1 MFLPFLPLIL
11 ASAGLTL
18 FSGELERTEPWLNL
32 PLAVNLSLIILF
44 SFILAQM
51 PQWLRQFSKLKRF
64 PEVRKGSYSS
74 TKFSRPRI
82 LILIGWLALVY
93 GEHLDLRIGH
103 LFNNITEAESVSFGV
118 LLLLYWL
125 ADAVAAIPVY
135 QWNAH
140 GLEEKIKKSVL
151 HLRLQLPVLALI
163 IIQTVWFW
171 ITSKFLLS
179 FTSNW
184 SLIFELLCSLILM
197 VLVAPVVFVK
207 SWGAKAIEN
216 GNDFEEIRKEL
227 ENSRTPV
234 TAILSWPDS
243 IMPYSTAGVIGF
255 VRGFRYLLISPQL
268 LKSLSATELRAVTA
282 HEAGHLR
289 KQHLLFYLLAFI
301 CLLELFAFAGSA
313 NLLLTWTGVLE
324 VSGMLMGVASILS
337 IILFIRFGIGFLSQN
352 FERQADC
359 HAFERHG
366 ISPIS
371 TALMK
376 VSLLNGINPEQDN
389 WHHYGIQQRIDFLSI
404 CLKKPEMLQKHHRRV
419 FRIKLVCAV
428 LLVGLLGANYML
440 SSDTLK
446 IKVLAWKL
454 EQSADNWQ
462 LKDAPMLTKM
472 GDLLYFQDQKTEAEL
487 WYRRAL
493 EMNPEESHTLNN
505 LAWLLTEK
513 HNNDKKRLRES
524 IELAQKATTLKQA
537 AFIWDTLAEAYLING
552 KYEAAADA
560 ARQALKLAKAKMGL
574 TGDTNPDY
582 YREKLERITGQ

>member
-18 FSGELERTEPWLNL
+18 FAGELERTEPWLNL
-32 PLAVNLSLIILF
+32 PLAVNLSLIILL
-44 SFILAQM
+44 SFLLAQM
-51 PQWLRQFSKLKRF
+51 PQWLWQFSKLKRF

-74 TKFSRPRI
+74 TKFSRPRT

-103 LFNNITEAESVSFGV
+103 LFNNITDAESVSFGV

-454 EQSADNWQ
+454 EQSADIWQ

-524 IELAQKATTLKQA
+524 IELAQKASILKQA

-560 ARQALKLAKAKMGL
+560 ARQALKLAKAKVGL

>member
-18 FSGELERTEPWLNL
+18 FAGELERTEPWLNL

-44 SFILAQM
+44 SFLLAQM

-74 TKFSRPRI
+74 TKFSRPRT

-243 IMPYSTAGVIGF
+243 IMPFSTAGVIGF

-359 HAFERHG
+359 HAFERYG

-419 FRIKLVCAV
+419 FRIKLGCAV
-428 LLVGLLGANYML
+428 LLFGLLGANYML

-454 EQSADNWQ
+454 EQSADIWQ

-493 EMNPEESHTLNN
+493 EMNPEEPHTLNN

-524 IELAQKATTLKQA
+524 IELAQKASTLKQA

-560 ARQALKLAKAKMGL
+560 ARQALKLAKVKVGL
-574 TGDTNPDY
+574 TRDTNPDY
-582 YREKLERITGQ
+582 YRERLERITAE

>member
-44 SFILAQM
+44 SFLLAQM

-74 TKFSRPRI
+74 TKFSRPRT

-419 FRIKLVCAV
+419 FRIKLVCAL

-524 IELAQKATTLKQA
+524 IELAQKASTLKQA

-552 KYEAAADA
+552 KYEAATDA
-560 ARQALKLAKAKMGL
+560 ARQALKLAKAKVGL
-574 TGDTNPDY
+574 TRDTNLDY

>member
-1 MFLPFLPLIL
+1 MFLPFLPLIF

-44 SFILAQM
+44 SFLLAQM
-51 PQWLRQFSKLKRF
+51 PQWLRQFSKFKRF

-74 TKFSRPRI
+74 TKFSRPRT

-118 LLLLYWL
+118 LLMLYWL

-184 SLIFELLCSLILM
+184 SLIFELLFSLILM

-376 VSLLNGINPEQDN
+376 VSLLNGINPDQDN

-419 FRIKLVCAV
+419 FRIKLVCTV

-454 EQSADNWQ
+454 EQSADIWQ

-513 HNNDKKRLRES
+513 HNNDKKRLRKS
-524 IELAQKATTLKQA
+524 LELAQKASILKQA

-552 KYEAAADA
+552 KYDAAADA
-560 ARQALKLAKAKMGL
+560 ARQALKLAKAKIGL

>member
-44 SFILAQM
+44 SFLLAQM

-74 TKFSRPRI
+74 TKFSRPRT

-524 IELAQKATTLKQA
+524 IELAQKASTLKQA

-552 KYEAAADA
+552 KYEAATDA
-560 ARQALKLAKAKMGL
+560 ARQALKLAKAKVGL
-574 TGDTNPDY
+574 TRDTNLDY

>member
-18 FSGELERTEPWLNL
+18 FAGELERTEPWLNL
-32 PLAVNLSLIILF
+32 PLAVNLSLIILL
-44 SFILAQM
+44 SFLLAQM
-51 PQWLRQFSKLKRF
+51 PQWLWQFSKLKRF

-74 TKFSRPRI
+74 TNFSRPRT

-103 LFNNITEAESVSFGV
+103 LFNNITDAESVSFGV
-118 LLLLYWL
+118 LLLFYWL

-301 CLLELFAFAGSA
+301 CLLELFAFAGIA

-493 EMNPEESHTLNN
+493 EMNPEEPHTLNN

-524 IELAQKATTLKQA
+524 IELAQKASTLKQA

-560 ARQALKLAKAKMGL
+560 ARQALKLAKAKIGL
-574 TGDTNPDY
+574 TRDTNPDY

>member
-18 FSGELERTEPWLNL
+18 FSRELERTEPWLNL
-32 PLAVNLSLIILF
+32 PLAVNMSLIILF
-44 SFILAQM
+44 SFLLAQM

-74 TKFSRPRI
+74 TKFSRPRT

-524 IELAQKATTLKQA
+524 IELAQKASTLKQA

-560 ARQALKLAKAKMGL
+560 ARQALKLAKAKVGL
-574 TGDTNPDY
+574 TRDTNLDY

>member
-32 PLAVNLSLIILF
+32 PLAVNLSLIIFF
-44 SFILAQM
+44 SFLLAQM
-51 PQWLRQFSKLKRF
+51 PQWLRQFNKLKRF
-64 PEVRKGSYSS
+64 PEVRKESYSS
-74 TKFSRPRI
+74 TKFSRPRT
-82 LILIGWLALVY
+82 LILIVWLAFVY

-301 CLLELFAFAGSA
+301 CLLELFAFAVSA

-419 FRIKLVCAV
+419 FRIKLGCAV
-428 LLVGLLGANYML
+428 LLFGLLGANYML

-493 EMNPEESHTLNN
+493 EMNPEEPHTLNN

-524 IELAQKATTLKQA
+524 IELAQKASTLKQA

>member
-44 SFILAQM
+44 SFLLAQM

-74 TKFSRPRI
+74 TKFSRPRT

-524 IELAQKATTLKQA
+524 IELAQKASTLKQA

-560 ARQALKLAKAKMGL
+560 ARQALKLAKAKVGL
-574 TGDTNPDY
+574 TRDTNLDY

>member
-44 SFILAQM
+44 SFLLAQM

-74 TKFSRPRI
+74 TKFSRPRT

-524 IELAQKATTLKQA
+524 IELAQKASILKQA

-560 ARQALKLAKAKMGL
+560 ARQALKLAKAKVGL
-574 TGDTNPDY
+574 TRDTNLDY

>member
-32 PLAVNLSLIILF
+32 PLAVNMSLIILF
-44 SFILAQM
+44 SFLLAQM
-51 PQWLRQFSKLKRF
+51 PQWLRQFSKFKQF

-74 TKFSRPRI
+74 TKFSRPRT
-82 LILIGWLALVY
+82 LILIVWLALVY

-216 GNDFEEIRKEL
+216 GNDFEEIHKEL

-243 IMPYSTAGVIGF
+243 IMPYSTAGIIGF

-419 FRIKLVCAV
+419 FRIKSVCV
-428 LLVGLLGANYML
+428 LLLVGLLGVNYML

-454 EQSADNWQ
+454 EQSVDNWQ

-524 IELAQKATTLKQA
+524 IELAQKASILKQA

-560 ARQALKLAKAKMGL
+560 ARQALKLAKAKIGL
-574 TGDTNPDY
+574 TRDTNPDY
-582 YREKLERITGQ
+582 YREKLDRITGE

>member
-74 TKFSRPRI
+74 TKFSRPRT

-524 IELAQKATTLKQA
+524 IELAQKASTLKQA

>member
-1 MFLPFLPLIL
+1 MFLPFLPLIF

-18 FSGELERTEPWLNL
+18 FAGELERTEPWLNL

-44 SFILAQM
+44 SFLLAQM

-74 TKFSRPRI
+74 TKFSRPRT

-93 GEHLDLRIGH
+93 GEHLDFRIGP
-103 LFNNITEAESVSFGV
+103 LFNNITEAELVSFGV

-125 ADAVAAIPVY
+125 VDAVAAIPVY

-140 GLEEKIKKSVL
+140 GLEEKIKKSIL

-227 ENSRTPV
+227 DNSRTPV

-243 IMPYSTAGVIGF
+243 IIPYSTAGVIGF

-404 CLKKPEMLQKHHRRV
+404 CLKRPEMLQKHHRRV

-472 GDLLYFQDQKTEAEL
+472 GDLLYFQDQKSEAEL

-524 IELAQKATTLKQA
+524 IELAQKASILKQA

-560 ARQALKLAKAKMGL
+560 ARQALKLAKAKVGL
-574 TGDTNPDY
+574 TRDTNPDY
-582 YREKLERITGQ
+582 YRERLERITGE

>member
-18 FSGELERTEPWLNL
+18 FSRELERTEPWLNL
-32 PLAVNLSLIILF
+32 PLAVNMSLIILF
-44 SFILAQM
+44 SFLLAQM
-51 PQWLRQFSKLKRF
+51 PQWLRQFSKLKQF

-74 TKFSRPRI
+74 TKFSRPRT
-82 LILIGWLALVY
+82 LILIVWLALVY

-574 TGDTNPDY
+574 TGGTNPDY
-582 YREKLERITGQ
+582 YRKKLERITGQ

>member
-18 FSGELERTEPWLNL
+18 FSRELERTEPWLNL
-32 PLAVNLSLIILF
+32 PLAVNMSLIILF
-44 SFILAQM
+44 SFLLAQM

-74 TKFSRPRI
+74 TKFSRPRT
-82 LILIGWLALVY
+82 LILIVWLALVY

-243 IMPYSTAGVIGF
+243 IMPYSTAGIIGF

-419 FRIKLVCAV
+419 FRIKSVCVV
-428 LLVGLLGANYML
+428 LLVGLLGVNYML

-454 EQSADNWQ
+454 EQSVDNWQ

-472 GDLLYFQDQKTEAEL
+472 GDLLYFKDQKTEAEL

-493 EMNPEESHTLNN
+493 EMNPEEPHTLNN

-524 IELAQKATTLKQA
+524 IELAQKASTLKQA

-560 ARQALKLAKAKMGL
+560 ARQALKLAKAKIGL

-582 YREKLERITGQ
+582 YRKKLERITGQ

>member
-18 FSGELERTEPWLNL
+18 FSRELERTEPWLNL
-32 PLAVNLSLIILF
+32 PLAVNLSLIILL
-44 SFILAQM
+44 SFLLAQM
-51 PQWLRQFSKLKRF
+51 PQWLWQFSKLKRF

-74 TKFSRPRI
+74 TKFSRPRT
-82 LILIGWLALVY
+82 LILIVWLALVY

-301 CLLELFAFAGSA
+301 CLLELFAFAVSA

-419 FRIKLVCAV
+419 FQIKLVCAV
-428 LLVGLLGANYML
+428 LLVGLLGVNYML

-454 EQSADNWQ
+454 EQSVDNWQ

-493 EMNPEESHTLNN
+493 EMNPEEPHTLNN

-524 IELAQKATTLKQA
+524 IELAQKASTLKQA

-560 ARQALKLAKAKMGL
+560 ARQALKLAKVKVGL
-574 TGDTNPDY
+574 TRDTNPDY

>member
-32 PLAVNLSLIILF
+32 PLAVNMSLIILF
-44 SFILAQM
+44 SFLLAQM

-74 TKFSRPRI
+74 TKFSRPRT
-82 LILIGWLALVY
+82 LILIVWLAFVY

-524 IELAQKATTLKQA
+524 LELAQKASTLKQA

-560 ARQALKLAKAKMGL
+560 ARQALKLAKVKVGL
-574 TGDTNPDY
+574 TRDTNPDY
-582 YREKLERITGQ
+582 YRERLERITGE

>member
-18 FSGELERTEPWLNL
+18 FSRELERTEPWLNL
-32 PLAVNLSLIILF
+32 PLAVNMSLIILF
-44 SFILAQM
+44 SFLLAQM

-74 TKFSRPRI
+74 TKFSRPRT

-454 EQSADNWQ
+454 EQSADIWQ

-524 IELAQKATTLKQA
+524 IELAQKASTLKQA

>member
-32 PLAVNLSLIILF
+32 PLAVNMSLIILF
-44 SFILAQM
+44 SFLLAQM
-51 PQWLRQFSKLKRF
+51 PQWLWQFSKLKRF

-74 TKFSRPRI
+74 TNFSRPRT

-103 LFNNITEAESVSFGV
+103 LFNNITDAESVSFGV
-118 LLLLYWL
+118 LLLFYWL

-454 EQSADNWQ
+454 EQSADIWQ

-472 GDLLYFQDQKTEAEL
+472 GDLLYFQDQKSEAEL

-524 IELAQKATTLKQA
+524 IELAQKASTLKQA

>member
-44 SFILAQM
+44 SFLLAQM

-74 TKFSRPRI
+74 TKFSRPRT

-103 LFNNITEAESVSFGV
+103 LFNNITEAESVSFGL

-184 SLIFELLCSLILM
+184 SLILELLCSLILM

-289 KQHLLFYLLAFI
+289 RQHLLFYLLAFI

-493 EMNPEESHTLNN
+493 EMNPEEPHTLNN

-524 IELAQKATTLKQA
+524 IKLAQKASTLKQA

-560 ARQALKLAKAKMGL
+560 ARQALKLAKAKIGL

-582 YREKLERITGQ
+582 YREKLERIMGQ

>member
-32 PLAVNLSLIILF
+32 PLAVNLSLIILL
-44 SFILAQM
+44 SFLLAQM
-51 PQWLRQFSKLKRF
+51 PQWLWQFSKFKRF

-74 TKFSRPRI
+74 TNFSRPRT
-82 LILIGWLALVY
+82 LILIVWLAFVY

-103 LFNNITEAESVSFGV
+103 LFNNITDAESVSFGV

-243 IMPYSTAGVIGF
+243 IMPFSTAGVIGF

-419 FRIKLVCAV
+419 FRIKLGCAV
-428 LLVGLLGANYML
+428 LLFGLLGANYML

-493 EMNPEESHTLNN
+493 EMNPEEPHTLNN

-524 IELAQKATTLKQA
+524 IELAQKASTLKQA

-560 ARQALKLAKAKMGL
+560 ARQALKLAKAKIGL

-582 YREKLERITGQ
+582 YREKLKRITGQ

>member
-18 FSGELERTEPWLNL
+18 FYGELERTEPWLNL

-44 SFILAQM
+44 SFLLAQM
-51 PQWLRQFSKLKRF
+51 PQWPRQFSKLKRF
-64 PEVRKGSYSS
+64 PEVRTGSYSS
-74 TKFSRPRI
+74 TKFSRPRT

-103 LFNNITEAESVSFGV
+103 LFNNITEAESVSFVV

-140 GLEEKIKKSVL
+140 GLEEKIKKSFL

-324 VSGMLMGVASILS
+324 VSGILMGVASILS

-376 VSLLNGINPEQDN
+376 VSLLNGIKPEQDN

-454 EQSADNWQ
+454 EQSADIWQ

-493 EMNPEESHTLNN
+493 DMNPEEPHTLNN

-560 ARQALKLAKAKMGL
+560 ARQALKLAKAEIGL

>member
-32 PLAVNLSLIILF
+32 PLAVNMSFIILF
-44 SFILAQM
+44 SFLLAQM

-74 TKFSRPRI
+74 TKFSRPRT
-82 LILIGWLALVY
+82 LILIVWLALVY

-216 GNDFEEIRKEL
+216 GNDFEEIHKEL

-428 LLVGLLGANYML
+428 LLVGLLGVNYML

-493 EMNPEESHTLNN
+493 EMNPEEPHTLNN

-524 IELAQKATTLKQA
+524 LELAQKASILKQA

-552 KYEAAADA
+552 KYEAAANA
-560 ARQALKLAKAKMGL
+560 ARQALKLAKAKIGL

>member
-44 SFILAQM
+44 SFLLAQM
-51 PQWLRQFSKLKRF
+51 PQWLRQFSKFKRF

-74 TKFSRPRI
+74 KKFSRPRT

-103 LFNNITEAESVSFGV
+103 LFNNITDAESVSFGV
-118 LLLLYWL
+118 LLLFYWL

-243 IMPYSTAGVIGF
+243 IMPFSTAGVIGF

-454 EQSADNWQ
+454 EQSADIWQ

-524 IELAQKATTLKQA
+524 IELAQKASTLKQA

-552 KYEAAADA
+552 KYEAATDA
-560 ARQALKLAKAKMGL
+560 ARQALKLAKAKVGL
-574 TGDTNPDY
+574 TRDTNLDY

>member
-32 PLAVNLSLIILF
+32 PLAVNLSLIILL
-44 SFILAQM
+44 SFLLAQM
-51 PQWLRQFSKLKRF
+51 PQWLWQFSKLKRF

-74 TKFSRPRI
+74 TNFSRPRT

-103 LFNNITEAESVSFGV
+103 LFNNITDAESVSFGV
-118 LLLLYWL
+118 LLLFYWL

-243 IMPYSTAGVIGF
+243 IMPFSTAGVIGF

-419 FRIKLVCAV
+419 FRIKLGCAV
-428 LLVGLLGANYML
+428 LLFGLLGANYML

-454 EQSADNWQ
+454 EQSADIWQ

-524 IELAQKATTLKQA
+524 IELAQKASTLKQA

-552 KYEAAADA
+552 KYEAATDA
-560 ARQALKLAKAKMGL
+560 ARQALKLAKAKVGL
-574 TGDTNPDY
+574 TRDTNLDY

>member
-11 ASAGLTL
+11 ASASLTL
-18 FSGELERTEPWLNL
+18 LSGELERPEPWLNL
-32 PLAVNLSLIILF
+32 PLAVTLPLIILIGF
-44 SFILAQM
+44 LLAQM
-51 PQWLRQFSKLKRF
+51 TQRLWEFSHLKQF
-64 PEVRKGSYSS
+64 PVAEEDSYSS
-74 TKFSRPRI
+74 AKLTQARI
-82 LILIGWLALVY
+82 LILIFWLALVY
-93 GEHLDLRIGH
+93 GEHLDLRLGNV
-103 LFNNITEAESVSFGV
+103 FENTTEAESVSFGI
-118 LLLLYWL
+118 LLLVYWL
-125 ADAVAAIPVY
+125 ADAFTAIPVY
-135 QWNAH
+135 QWNTQ

-151 HLRLQLPVLALI
+151 HLRLQLPVLSLI
-163 IIQTVWFW
+163 IIQSVWFW
-171 ITSKFLLS
+171 VTNKFLPS
-179 FTSNW
+179 FPSNW
-184 SLIFELLCSLILM
+184 SLIFELLSSLILM
-197 VLVAPVVFVK
+197 VLLAPVVFVK

-216 GNDFEEIRKEL
+216 GKEYEEIHNEL
-227 ENSRTPV
+227 EDSRTPV

-493 EMNPEESHTLNN
+493 EMNPEEPHTLNN

-524 IELAQKATTLKQA
+524 IELAQKASTLKQA

-560 ARQALKLAKAKMGL
+560 ARQALKLAKAKVGL
-574 TGDTNPDY
+574 TRDTNPDY

>member
-44 SFILAQM
+44 SFLLAQM

-74 TKFSRPRI
+74 TKFSRPRT

>member
-11 ASAGLTL
+11 ASASLTL
-18 FSGELERTEPWLNL
+18 LSGELERPEPWLNL
-32 PLAVNLSLIILF
+32 PLAVTLPLIILIGF
-44 SFILAQM
+44 LLAQM
-51 PQWLRQFSKLKRF
+51 TQRHWEFSHLKQF
-64 PEVRKGSYSS
+64 PIAEEDSYSS
-74 TKFSRPRI
+74 AKLSPARI
-82 LILIGWLALVY
+82 LILIFWLALVY
-93 GEHLDLRIGH
+93 GEHLDLRLGNV
-103 LFNNITEAESVSFGV
+103 FENTTEAESVSFGI
-118 LLLLYWL
+118 LLLVYWL
-125 ADAVAAIPVY
+125 ADAFTAIPVY
-135 QWNAH
+135 QWNTQ

-404 CLKKPEMLQKHHRRV
+404 CLKKPELLQKHHRRV

-493 EMNPEESHTLNN
+493 EMNPEEPHTLNN

-524 IELAQKATTLKQA
+524 IELAQKASILKQA

-560 ARQALKLAKAKMGL
+560 ARQALKLAKAKVGL
-574 TGDTNPDY
+574 TRDTNLDY

>member
-44 SFILAQM
+44 SFLLAQM

-454 EQSADNWQ
+454 EQSVDNWQ

-472 GDLLYFQDQKTEAEL
+472 GDLLYFQDHKTEAEL

-493 EMNPEESHTLNN
+493 EMNPEEPHTLNN

-524 IELAQKATTLKQA
+524 IELAQKASTLKQA

>member
-32 PLAVNLSLIILF
+32 PLAVNMSLIILF
-44 SFILAQM
+44 SFLLAQM

-74 TKFSRPRI
+74 TKFSRPRT
-82 LILIGWLALVY
+82 LILIVWLALVY

-216 GNDFEEIRKEL
+216 GNDFEEIHKEL

-419 FRIKLVCAV
+419 FRIKSVCAV
-428 LLVGLLGANYML
+428 LLVGLLGVNYML

-493 EMNPEESHTLNN
+493 EMNPEEPHTLNN

-524 IELAQKATTLKQA
+524 IELAQKASTLKQA

-560 ARQALKLAKAKMGL
+560 ARQALKLAKAKIGL

>member
-32 PLAVNLSLIILF
+32 PLAVNMSLIILF
-44 SFILAQM
+44 SFLLAQM

-74 TKFSRPRI
+74 TKFSRPRT

-524 IELAQKATTLKQA
+524 LELAQKASTLKQA

>member
-18 FSGELERTEPWLNL
+18 FSGELVRTEPWLNL

-44 SFILAQM
+44 SFLLAQM
-51 PQWLRQFSKLKRF
+51 PQWLQQFCKLKRF

-103 LFNNITEAESVSFGV
+103 LFNNSTEAESVSFGV

-171 ITSKFLLS
+171 ITSKLLLS

-184 SLIFELLCSLILM
+184 SIIFELLCSLILM

-207 SWGAKAIEN
+207 SWGAKTIEN
-216 GNDFEEIRKEL
+216 GNDFEEIFKEL
-227 ENSRTPV
+227 ENSQTPV

-243 IMPYSTAGVIGF
+243 IMPYSTAGVIGI

-268 LKSLSATELRAVTA
+268 LKSLSETELRAVTA

-301 CLLELFAFAGSA
+301 CLLELFALAGSA

-359 HAFERHG
+359 HAFKRHG

-389 WHHYGIQQRIDFLSI
+389 WHHYGIQQRIDFLSS
-404 CLKKPEMLQKHHRRV
+404 CLKKPEMEQKHHRRV
-419 FRIKLVCAV
+419 FRIKLVCAL

-454 EQSADNWQ
+454 EQSEDIWQ

-493 EMNPEESHTLNN
+493 EMNPEEPHTLNN

-524 IELAQKATTLKQA
+524 IKLAQKASTLKQA

-552 KYEAAADA
+552 KYEAATDA
-560 ARQALKLAKAKMGL
+560 ARQALKLAKAKIGL

-582 YREKLERITGQ
+582 YREKLERIMGH

>member
-32 PLAVNLSLIILF
+32 PLAVNLSLIILL
-44 SFILAQM
+44 SFLLAQM
-51 PQWLRQFSKLKRF
+51 PQWLWQFSKLKRF

-74 TKFSRPRI
+74 TNFSRPRT

-103 LFNNITEAESVSFGV
+103 LFNNITDAESVSFGV
-118 LLLLYWL
+118 LLLFYWL

-243 IMPYSTAGVIGF
+243 IMPFSTAGVIGF

-419 FRIKLVCAV
+419 FRIKLGCAV
-428 LLVGLLGANYML
+428 LLFGLLGANYML

-454 EQSADNWQ
+454 EQSADIWQ

-524 IELAQKATTLKQA
+524 IELAQKASTLKQA

-552 KYEAAADA
+552 KYEAATDA
-560 ARQALKLAKAKMGL
+560 ARQALKLAKVKVGL
-574 TGDTNPDY
+574 TRDTNPDY
-582 YREKLERITGQ
+582 YRERLERITAE

>member
-18 FSGELERTEPWLNL
+18 FPGELERTEPWLNL
-32 PLAVNLSLIILF
+32 PLTVNLSLIILL
-44 SFILAQM
+44 SFLLAQM
-51 PQWLRQFSKLKRF
+51 PQWLRQFRKLKRL
-64 PEVRKGSYSS
+64 PEIRKGSYSS

-103 LFNNITEAESVSFGV
+103 LFNNSTEAESVSFGV

-171 ITSKFLLS
+171 ITSKLLLS

-184 SLIFELLCSLILM
+184 SIIFELLCSLILM

-207 SWGAKAIEN
+207 SWGAKTIEN
-216 GNDFEEIRKEL
+216 GNDFEEIFKEL
-227 ENSRTPV
+227 ENSQTPV

-243 IMPYSTAGVIGF
+243 IMPYSTAGVIGI

-268 LKSLSATELRAVTA
+268 LKSLSETELRAVTA

-301 CLLELFAFAGSA
+301 CLLELFALAGSA

-389 WHHYGIQQRIDFLSI
+389 WHHYGIQQRIDFLSS
-404 CLKKPEMLQKHHRRV
+404 CLKKPEMEQKHHRRV
-419 FRIKLVCAV
+419 FRIKLVCAL

-454 EQSADNWQ
+454 EQSEDIWQ

-472 GDLLYFQDQKTEAEL
+472 GDLLYFQDQKTEAEF

-493 EMNPEESHTLNN
+493 EMNPEEPHTLNN

-524 IELAQKATTLKQA
+524 IKLAQKASTLKQA

-552 KYEAAADA
+552 KYEAATDA
-560 ARQALKLAKAKMGL
+560 ARQALKLAKAKIGL

-582 YREKLERITGQ
+582 YREKLERIMGH

>member
-44 SFILAQM
+44 SFLLAQM

-74 TKFSRPRI
+74 TKFSRPRT

-140 GLEEKIKKSVL
+140 GLEEKIKKTVL
-151 HLRLQLPVLALI
+151 HLRLQLPVLALF

-493 EMNPEESHTLNN
+493 EMNPEEPHTLNN

-524 IELAQKATTLKQA
+524 IELAQKASTLKQA